1 MGAPDH
7 HLPMGDEESQRLAI
21 ASQYFAAK
29 ELLRLLT
36 CGPNIQWNNF

>member
-7 HLPMGDEESQRLAI
+7 HLPMGDKESQRLAI
-21 ASQYFAAK
+21 ASQNFTAR

-36 CGPNIQWNNF
+36 CSSNIQRNNF